1 LSGIVIEIQP
11 GVDWGILSQLEAIIE
26 GFSEALVEVCDNSV
40 GCALCVL
47 ALSIS
52 ASCANREFVELVEL
66 TEGEV
71 SVSHVAFVTMDGS
84 VGAVTVGTVSR

>member
-11 GVDWGILSQLEAIIE
+11 GVDWGIESQLEAIIE

-47 ALSIS
+47 AFSIS
-52 ASCANREFVELVEL
+52 ASCADREIVELVEL
-66 TEGEV
+66 PEGEV
-71 SVSHVAFVTMDGS
+71 SVSHVAFVTMDGL
-84 VGAVTVGTVSR
+84 VDAVTV